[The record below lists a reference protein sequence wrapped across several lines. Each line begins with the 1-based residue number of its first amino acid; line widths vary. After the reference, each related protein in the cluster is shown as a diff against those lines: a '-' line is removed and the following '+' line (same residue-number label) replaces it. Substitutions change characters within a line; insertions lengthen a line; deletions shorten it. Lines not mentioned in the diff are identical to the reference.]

1 MPHTED
7 QRIAAL
13 AALELNGGQIR
24 KTAREVGVP
33 ESTLRAWR
41 AQIGTIEDAT
51 IPITYAEATS
61 AAQAAQAAQAARD
74 VAQTR
79 TYGARLGEA
88 LDLALATLI
97 ERLPTMSGRDVAI
110 AVGILTDKH
119 LDITQGRKGA
129 QIIADHR
136 QVHLQLPEGTTI
148 DDVRALRDQLRRDLD
163 SIEAESI
170 D

>member
-1 MPHTED
+1 MQHTEA

-13 AALELNGGQIR
+13 AALELNQGQIR
-24 KTAREVGVP
+24 KTAREVGVH
-33 ESTLRAWR
+33 EATLRLWR
-41 AQIGTIEDAT
+41 KQAVSIADAPQFDALDAATAAQSARDAT
-51 IPITYAEATS
+51 QTSSYA
-61 AAQAAQAAQAARD
+61 
-74 VAQTR
+74 V
-79 TYGARLGEA
+79 RLAEVR
-88 LDLALATLI
+88 DLALAIL
-97 ERLPTMSGRDVAI
+97 RDKLPGMSGRDVAI

-129 QIIADHR
+129 QIIADNR

-163 SIEAESI
+163 SLEAESI